1 MQMPLEKMLVILLA
15 LFLFGIA
22 LRFLYA
28 GPLGVLK
35 ALIAF
40 VLGVICLLAL
50 RKAPQNRSSLAEIIF
65 ATLESILEAINA

>member
-1 MQMPLEKMLVILLA
+1 MMTSSIKQTQYAAELPMQMLLEKILVVLLA

-28 GPLGVLK
+28 GPSGVLK

-40 VLGVICLLAL
+40 VLGVICLFAL
-50 RKAPQNRSSLAEIIF
+50 RKGHTR
-65 ATLESILEAINA
+65 